1 MSGVA
6 EERVARRELQQT
18 GEADI
23 WAEKFG
29 VVIPPTEVVVE
40 LAREGL
46 VELVAWI
53 SAPGKQQTDHHPSKR
68 NNPECSP

>member
-1 MSGVA
+1 M
-6 EERVARRELQQT
+6 ARREPQQT
-18 GEADI
+18 GETDI

-40 LAREGL
+40 LARERL

-53 SAPGKQQTDHHPSKR
+53 SAPGKQQTDHHPTKWK
-68 NNPECSP
+68 NLEY